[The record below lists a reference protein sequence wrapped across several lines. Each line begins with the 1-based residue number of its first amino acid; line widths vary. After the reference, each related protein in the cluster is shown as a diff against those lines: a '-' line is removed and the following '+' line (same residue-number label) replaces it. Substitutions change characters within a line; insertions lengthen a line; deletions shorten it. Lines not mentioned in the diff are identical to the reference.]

1 MVEEL
6 NVLRLETCDQPLQYA
21 RLRGDPDWRVGHSF
35 LHSSLLLWLCVCVC
49 VRVYLARTC
58 SAYWGLL

>member
-21 RLRGDPDWRVGHSF
+21 RLRGDPDWKVGHSF
-35 LHSSLLLWLCVCVC
+35 LHSSLLLWLCVWL
-49 VRVYLARTC
+49 RVHLARTR
-58 SAYWGLL
+58 SAYWGLS